1 MLRLIE
7 SNKNLINEHV
17 NQQMEQVKAI
27 QKALIAK
34 ETAEWEKSMEEIM
47 TVISNR
53 VDQNEKMLWNKMQE
67 ESEWNLQMLKA

>member
-1 MLRLIE
+1 MLRYID

-34 ETAEWEKSMEEIM
+34 ETAEREKSMEEIM
-47 TVISNR
+47 TVVSNR
-53 VDQNEKMLWNKMQE
+53 VDQNEKML
-67 ESEWNLQMLKA
+67 